1 MDTQR
6 RTVRYTTEP
15 QYARGAV
22 GAVYAIAAMGVLALM
37 FIGAPSNTAIEWLIL
52 VSTAALF
59 TALLLIP
66 QRVDLEDDGVRVVVG
81 GFTLRCLP
89 WESCGSVE
97 ATHVSL
103 WTHGAGIRLSGG
115 GRTGF
120 IMSGG
125 HGVTIHNTSGRG
137 STTIS
142 VGTESERDALLAE
155 LSARG
160 SPHAGSRARSPSPVG
175 DRPDPRR
182 GEARPLHRGTASS
195 RPRRREA

>member
-22 GAVYAIAAMGVLALM
+22 GAVYAIAAMGALALM
-37 FIGAPSNTAIEWLIL
+37 FIDAPSNTAIEWLIL
-52 VSTAALF
+52 ISTAALF

-66 QRVDLEDDGVRVVVG
+66 QRVDLDDDDGVRVVVG

-160 SPHAGSRARSPSPVG
+160 VTARGVAGEEPQ
-175 DRPDPRR
+175 PRR
-182 GEARPLHRGTASS
+182 
-195 RPRRREA
+195 